1 MCLLEHHIF
10 SCRTNVLT
18 LQVLRWFQG
27 WSMETQES
35 LPISDVMYILFLV
48 WNIVYIVYHPSLYH
62 FLPCTEQ
69 LIEWKYMVYF
79 IMNQIVIMEVPQHIL
94 VIATSH
100 EIKKFMTFSIL
111 SWHMYSHLSAQFC
124 DVSWYWL
131 WRKMSVT
138 N

>member
-1 MCLLEHHIF
+1 
-10 SCRTNVLT
+10 
-18 LQVLRWFQG
+18 
-27 WSMETQES
+27 METQES
-35 LPISDVMYILFLV
+35 LPISDVMYILLLV

-100 EIKKFMTFSIL
+100 EKKFMTFSIL
-111 SWHMYSHLSAQFC
+111 RGTCTVIQAHNFVMFLS
-124 DVSWYWL
+124 L
-131 WRKMSVT
+131 IMTK

>member
-1 MCLLEHHIF
+1 
-10 SCRTNVLT
+10 
-18 LQVLRWFQG
+18 
-27 WSMETQES
+27 METQES
-35 LPISDVMYILFLV
+35 LPISDVMYILLLV

-100 EIKKFMTFSIL
+100 EIKKIYDVFYPTC
-111 SWHMYSHLSAQFC
+111 HMYSHLSTQFC
-124 DVSWYWL
+124 DVSWY
-131 WRKMSVT
+131 
-138 N
+138 

>member
-1 MCLLEHHIF
+1 
-10 SCRTNVLT
+10 
-18 LQVLRWFQG
+18 
-27 WSMETQES
+27 METQES
-35 LPISDVMYILFLV
+35 LPISDVMYILLLV

-111 SWHMYSHLSAQFC
+111 LGTC
-124 DVSWYWL
+124 IVI
-131 WRKMSVT
+131 
-138 N
+138 